1 MSEHTP
7 LPLVLT
13 QRDSIPFTYE
23 IKDAA
28 GVVVLSQDIYAY
40 SSGTRSAADAMDGAG
55 FKSALMRAD
64 VIAANAQQRARLD
77 LIVHSVNL
85 LPELVEALRE
95 ARVYVHLAVQDDGGI
110 DNCEIGDRL
119 ALERI
124 DALLA
129 KATS

>member
-1 MSEHTP
+1 MDTEHTP
-7 LPLVLT
+7 LPWTKCDEQIL
-13 QRDSIPFTYE
+13 
-23 IKDAA
+23 
-28 GVVVLSQDIYAY
+28 
-40 SSGTRSAADAMDGAG
+40 AADGEMIAVCYEMEDGTDD
-55 FKSALMRAD
+55 R
-64 VIAANAQQRARLD
+64 VNAA

-95 ARVYVHLAVQDDGGI
+95 ARVYVHLAVEDDGGI